1 MNMNKL
7 TLAAGVLA
15 SASATQ
21 IQISAKANLQA
32 EGVIE
37 DIGNWFENDFVDFWT
52 EDVPQAFDDVGDW
65 FATDFA
71 QFWEED
77 FADFWTEDVSQAFDD
92 AGDWLYNDFTEW
104 IYNAGEDI
112 GEWF

>member
-65 FATDFA
+65 FATDFV

-77 FADFWTEDVSQAFDD
+77 FVDFWTEDFVDFWTEDVPEAFDT
-92 AGDWLYNDFTEW
+92 AVEW
-104 IYNAGEDI
+104 TDNA
-112 GEWF
+112 F

>member
-65 FATDFA
+65 FATDFV

-77 FADFWTEDVSQAFDD
+77 FVDFWTEDFVDFWTEDVPEAFDT
-92 AGDWLYNDFTEW
+92 AVEW
-104 IYNAGEDI
+104 TDNAL
-112 GEWF
+112 